1 MDGSPVDGPVA
12 LRRVLTA
19 RPGVFVGTLTERLLI
34 YALGR
39 GLESYD
45 MPVVRQ
51 IVRDAARGDYRMMS
65 IISGVVQSRPFQN
78 RRKLPVDATE

>member
-1 MDGSPVDGPVA
+1 MFATTVTRK
-12 LRRVLTA
+12 LM
-19 RPGVFVGTLTERLLI
+19 I

-51 IVRDAARGDYRMMS
+51 IIRDARPGGLQLSALVEGIVHSVPFRMRRT
-65 IISGVVQSRPFQN
+65 SGASR
-78 RRKLPVDATE
+78 